1 MGRYG
6 VIACKVM
13 EEELSALAPEGYALR
28 FLDQGLHRSP
38 DQLRRA
44 LQQAIDELGESE
56 VVLLG
61 YGYCGG
67 ALEGLRAGS
76 APLVIPK
83 IDDCIPLLLG
93 SLEARQQWGPD
104 TYFLSAGWL
113 AGEGNLIWE
122 YERCLSRYGEERGS
136 RLMRQLFRHY
146 RRLVFINT
154 GRQGEEAARE
164 AAREVAGRLGLEFL
178 TCEGQSDYL
187 ERLLRGPWEEGKKFV
202 RVPPGGEVSLTLYAL
217 SEYRPELLP
226 GALS

>member
-1 MGRYG
+1 MGKYS

-13 EEELSALAPEGYALR
+13 EEELSALAPQGYTLR

-38 DQLRRA
+38 DQLRLA
-44 LQQAIDELGESE
+44 LQQAIEELGESE

-83 IDDCIPLLLG
+83 VDDCIPLLLG
-93 SLEARQQWGPD
+93 SLEVRQQWGPD

-136 RLMRQLFRHY
+136 RLMRKLFHHY
-146 RRLVFINT
+146 HRLVFINT
-154 GRQGEEAARE
+154 GRQGEEEARGAARE
-164 AAREVAGRLGLEFL
+164 MAEKLGLCFEN
-178 TCEGQSDYL
+178 CYGREDYL
-187 ERLLRGPWEEGKKFV
+187 RKLLQGPWDDGFLF
-202 RVPPGGEVSLTLYAL
+202 VPPGKEILL
-217 SEYRPELLP
+217 SEFVFSR
-226 GALS
+226 